1 MAYQTKFEAVRTQAV
16 ESKHTSLGST
26 DGNDHS
32 ARDEPQALSWWQ
44 ASKFFGVLI
53 DLLAIVLS
61 CAFFVYGLAVKM
73 HQNTAMDSPRVKL
86 LVKLS
91 NLVSGNRLLCGT
103 WLTNVHTGS
112 HYLPYSLRRRHR

>member
-32 ARDEPQALSWWQ
+32 AGDEPQALSWWQ
-44 ASKFFGVLI
+44 ASKFVGVLI
-53 DLLAIVLS
+53 DLLAIALS

-73 HQNTAMDSPRVKL
+73 HENTAMDSPRVKL

-91 NLVSGNRLLCGT
+91 NLVSFNLLGDTLC
-103 WLTNVHTGS
+103 LDFVVHG
-112 HYLPYSLRRRHR
+112 